1 MYIHTPTTYSHSRSH
16 LRINIIPITK
26 ESILIF
32 YNENNKIVEKERT
45 HHKKIKSLKNKYQ
58 TTDLYSSGVGISSDS
73 VLRQRRGKINKGR
86 SFLKVNCHN
95 CTQKKESLK
104 SCTFTVTLQ
113 QRRCSTINNA

>member
-1 MYIHTPTTYSHSRSH
+1 MYIHTPITYSHSRSH

-58 TTDLYSSGVGISSDS
+58 TTDLYSSGVGMSSDS

-86 SFLKVNCHN
+86 SFLKVNCH
-95 CTQKKESLK
+95 TIAPKRKKVSSL
-104 SCTFTVTLQ
+104 TLQ

>member
-1 MYIHTPTTYSHSRSH
+1 MYIHAPITYSHSRSH

-32 YNENNKIVEKERT
+32 FNENNKIVEKERT

-86 SFLKVNCHN
+86 SFLKVNCH
-95 CTQKKESLK
+95 TIAPKRKKVSSLVL
-104 SCTFTVTLQ
+104 SL
-113 QRRCSTINNA
+113 

>member
-1 MYIHTPTTYSHSRSH
+1 M
-16 LRINIIPITK
+16 PITK

-86 SFLKVNCHN
+86 SFLKVNCHRK
-95 CTQKKESLK
+95 QVSSLVL
-104 SCTFTVTLQ
+104 SL
-113 QRRCSTINNA
+113 